1 MKRLVK
7 YLGVTAAVVSAG
19 CLFAMAADTPNIGAI
34 KAGEAYRHSDIWKN
48 VDSATIGLPGVIEST
63 VSGHGSSSEA
73 GPIAMPAKGT
83 SNLSGPQGASA
94 IPGTN
99 AGSFLSPQ
107 ERQGLS
113 VKKTIRNLG

>member
-19 CLFAMAADTPNIGAI
+19 CLFAVAADRPNIGAI
-34 KAGEAYRHSDIWKN
+34 KAGDAYRKADIWKN
-48 VDSATIGLPGVIEST
+48 VESVTVGLPGVIEST
-63 VSGHGSSSEA
+63 VNGSSRES
-73 GPIAMPAKGT
+73 GPIAMPPSKGSGNVTAKA
-83 SNLSGPQGASA
+83 GASA

-107 ERQGLS
+107 ERTGLS
-113 VKKTIRNLG
+113 VKRAIRNLG